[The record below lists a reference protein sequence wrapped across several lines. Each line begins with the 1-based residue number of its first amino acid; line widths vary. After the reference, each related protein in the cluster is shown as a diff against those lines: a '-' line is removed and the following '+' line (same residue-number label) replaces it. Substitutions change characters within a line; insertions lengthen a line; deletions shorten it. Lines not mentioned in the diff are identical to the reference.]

1 MQDQK
6 RGPGRPREITGTCQ
20 TEGCQGEAKRRA
32 HKPTK
37 AVPSPPCICHACYQ
51 RGRRQRATAEAKP
64 CSWPRCRNRRQWN
77 RQSATRPGYCAK
89 HEHEY
94 LANHHKL
101 DEGLDLL
108 ASVTT
113 VGPNGCLTYMRAPWE
128 HPRGSFSFGAR
139 SSQWL
144 PYRFAYLAAVGP
156 VPARKQLD
164 HLCGNPLCVAVT
176 HLEPVSPEKN
186 VRRHQKR
193 AEGEMDQD
201 EAIQRRT
208 AELLADEA
216 TAAGVARLARIVHP
230 QAPVWATLD
239 LPST

>member
-20 TEGCQGEAKRRA
+20 AEGCQGEAKRRA
-32 HKPTK
+32 FKPTE
-37 AVPSPPCICHACYQ
+37 AEPSPPRVCHACYQ
-51 RGRRQRATAEAKP
+51 RLHRQRSTAEAKP
-64 CSWPRCRNRRQWN
+64 CSWPKCRNRRQWN
-77 RQSATRPGYCAK
+77 RQSETKRGYCAK
-89 HEHEY
+89 HESSY
-94 LANHHKL
+94 LSSHREL
-101 DEGLDLL
+101 DEGLDRL
-108 ASVTT
+108 ASVTAAEQ
-113 VGPNGCLTYMRAPWE
+113 GGCLAYMRASGE

-139 SSQWL
+139 SDWL
-144 PYRFAYLAAVGP
+144 PYRFAYLAVVGP

-164 HLCGNPLCVAVT
+164 HLCGDPLCIQVL
-176 HLEPVSPEKN
+176 HLEPVSPEEN

-193 AEGEMDQD
+193 AEGKMDQA

-216 TAAGVARLARIVHP
+216 TAAGVARFARLVHP
-230 QAPVWATLD
+230 QAPVWSTLD